1 MPYGKKDYKIN
12 LIYRMKINLER
23 GGETMK
29 SIKKRYTA
37 QARKVRGIDLYRAYV
52 KVNTGSFSYSFM
64 VESDHRETR
73 QDALDD
79 AKRDIHFREQI
90 NQI

>member
-1 MPYGKKDYKIN
+1 
-12 LIYRMKINLER
+12 
-23 GGETMK
+23 MK

-37 QARKVRGIDLYRAYV
+37 QVRKVKGMNLYRACV
-52 KVNTGSFSYSFM
+52 KVNTESFSYSFM
-64 VESDHRETR
+64 VESNHRKTR

-79 AKRDIHFREQI
+79 AKRDIYFREQI